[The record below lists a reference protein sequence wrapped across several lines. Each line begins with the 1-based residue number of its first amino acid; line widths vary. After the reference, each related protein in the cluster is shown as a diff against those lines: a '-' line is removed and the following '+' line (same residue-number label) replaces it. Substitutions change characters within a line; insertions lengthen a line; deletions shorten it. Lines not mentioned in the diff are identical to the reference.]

1 MRAVAGNFLG
11 ASATLVNIKV
21 RGITPRTQKL
31 FGQLDR
37 VGCRCGGTQRQPEKG
52 EEDFH
57 DTTRTVSLQCVLRS
71 ELNKSVK
78 GSHHRVP
85 LRPLER
91 RRSQFVSIYT
101 PVHRRLARCAGR
113 APQSCAE
120 AGCSTHRW
128 RATMARA
135 SASTRVDL
143 TCAETRDYRTDA
155 KQVIRRKNM
164 KTGLV
169 SLAMAY
175 AMTASLVPV
184 HAVPGICIDPAGK
197 TDEEINRLY
206 TAEDTPCP
214 LDRPPIGYHGYEGQG
229 GKVYYLISRDHR
241 DAIPFD
247 NLHTCMLA
255 TTIEHRKNSFCVADP
270 DNNKKKKK

>member
-1 MRAVAGNFLG
+1 VYPPTALRKKKKPIRLYIHARP
-11 ASATLVNIKV
+11 SAMA
-21 RGITPRTQKL
+21 
-31 FGQLDR
+31 
-37 VGCRCGGTQRQPEKG
+37 RCG
-52 EEDFH
+52 
-57 DTTRTVSLQCVLRS
+57 
-71 ELNKSVK
+71 
-78 GSHHRVP
+78 
-85 LRPLER
+85 
-91 RRSQFVSIYT
+91 
-101 PVHRRLARCAGR
+101 GR
-113 APQSCAE
+113 APQSCAK

-128 RATMARA
+128 RATMATSRA
-135 SASTRVDL
+135 SASTRADL
-143 TCAETRDYRTDA
+143 TCAETRDYRADA

-164 KTGLV
+164 KSGLV
-169 SLAMAY
+169 SLAIAY

-229 GKVYYLISRDHR
+229 GKIYYLISRDHR